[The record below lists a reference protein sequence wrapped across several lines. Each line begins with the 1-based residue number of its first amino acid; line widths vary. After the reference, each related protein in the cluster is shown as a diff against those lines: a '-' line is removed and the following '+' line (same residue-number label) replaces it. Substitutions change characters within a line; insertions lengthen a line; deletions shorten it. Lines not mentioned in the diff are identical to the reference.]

1 MSLEAHQP
9 EVLEFLHRDP
19 LRNIVHLKVLS
30 AYAKH
35 VQSFYFADGDAD
47 GVLFLLPTKVTTY
60 ESVKYPETEF
70 VVYVTAVSPHITTLM
85 LNTIP
90 IDCNLILKFTSA
102 ADSAVFKQHL
112 PLQRYT
118 GFLNYSCPMDK
129 QFAPANEVVISKQLD
144 KRLLPLFHQNGYQS
158 SEIESYFAMGN
169 IMSFTIFENDEPVST
184 CLAYKNNGP
193 VWEIGMVYTAQKA
206 RRNGYGKIV
215 VETAVSTLLAHNHIP
230 RYQMDEKNLPSKA
243 LAERIGLQWF
253 MTTEHYLYHHK

>member
-30 AYAKH
+30 TYAKH
-35 VQSFYFADGDAD
+35 VRSFYFTDGDED

-60 ESVKYPETEF
+60 ESVTYPETEF
-70 VVYVTAVSPHITTLM
+70 VVYVTSVSPHITALM
-85 LNTIP
+85 LDTIP
-90 IDCNLILKFTSA
+90 TDYNLIFKFTSA
-102 ADSAVFKQHL
+102 ADSDVFKQHL

-118 GFLNYSCPMDK
+118 GFLNYTCAADRLFTPSKD
-129 QFAPANEVVISKQLD
+129 VVISKQLD

-158 SEIESYFAMGN
+158 TEIETYFAMGK
-169 IMSFTIFENDEPVST
+169 IMSFTIFENGEPVST
-184 CLAYKNNGP
+184 CLAYENYGP
-193 VWEIGMVYTAQKA
+193 VWEIGMVYTAEAA
-206 RRNGYGKIV
+206 RRKGYGRVV
-215 VETAVSTLLAHNHIP
+215 VETAVSTLLKHKHIP